1 MKLNCCKRRLAAVL
15 LMSFWKMPLFAE
27 PPTMPPQTSGGSG
40 TRQYVQYGEAELP
53 GKNAEHFYT
62 ELEVDTLIEDL
73 TAAAEE
79 AIEQAAAEAARAAML
94 ASLDR
99 EMAAARETRRLLEE
113 NGALRKSRVKAAV
126 VTGAVCF
133 FGGLAAGVCGVM
145 LIGGIQ

>member
-1 MKLNCCKRRLAAVL
+1 
-15 LMSFWKMPLFAE
+15 
-27 PPTMPPQTSGGSG
+27 
-40 TRQYVQYGEAELP
+40 
-53 GKNAEHFYT
+53 
-62 ELEVDTLIEDL
+62 VDTLIDDL

-126 VTGAVCF
+126 ITGAVCF
-133 FGGLAAGVCGVM
+133 FGGLAAGIGGVVITQGVM
-145 LIGGIQ
+145 K

>member
-1 MKLNCCKRRLAAVL
+1 MKLNYCKRILAVVL
-15 LMSFWKMPLFAE
+15 LMSFLRIPLYAE
-27 PPTMPPQTSGGSG
+27 PPTMPPMSSGGSG
-40 TRQYVQYGEAELP
+40 TRLYS
-53 GKNAEHFYT
+53 
-62 ELEVDTLIEDL
+62 ELEVDCLAELDLLIDDL

-99 EMAAARETRRLLEE
+99 EMAAVRETRRLLEE

-126 VTGAVCF
+126 ITGVVCF
-133 FGGLAAGVCGVM
+133 FGGLVAGACGVM